1 MFFHYFSHKPVQV
14 FCLDSQVHAVIFNN
28 RCVTI
33 SHKYMMLVQVA
44 VTEIALIFPGS
55 FRRQFRGFQPV
66 SDPVFWKQAVH
77 LPYGFFCLVK
87 EMIKAVYYTKFKFCF
102 SPFAPDK
109 IPGTLHFPY
118 MAFLLFFY
126 TDRPHIPFFSY
137 RDLTQLAMEHG
148 KPGNPLTDLIAV
160 PDITFPVRKP
170 FFHNITCSIPGFA

>member
-1 MFFHYFSHKPVQV
+1 
-14 FCLDSQVHAVIFNN
+14 
-28 RCVTI
+28 
-33 SHKYMMLVQVA
+33 MMLVQVA

-118 MAFLLFFY
+118 MAFLLFFQAFY

-148 KPGNPLTDLIAV
+148 MKSVEVYVKGPGAGREAAIRALQAVGLEVTLIKDVTPV
-160 PDITFPVRKP
+160 P
-170 FFHNITCSIPGFA
+170 HNGCRPPKRRRV